1 MAKDKV
7 RVLGT
12 VVKVY
17 DSNIVETDS
26 GNKVTGKFEKGS
38 ILVMDLTTKEISVQE
53 KKTAGKQN
61 KNTPDVSADNSNEND
76 TGANALENQ
85 GTGESN

>member
-38 ILVMDLTTKEISVQE
+38 VLVMDLTTKEISVQE

-61 KNTPDVSADNSNEND
+61 KNTPDAGADNSNEND
-76 TGANALENQ
+76 AGADALNQ
-85 GTGESN
+85 NNTVESN